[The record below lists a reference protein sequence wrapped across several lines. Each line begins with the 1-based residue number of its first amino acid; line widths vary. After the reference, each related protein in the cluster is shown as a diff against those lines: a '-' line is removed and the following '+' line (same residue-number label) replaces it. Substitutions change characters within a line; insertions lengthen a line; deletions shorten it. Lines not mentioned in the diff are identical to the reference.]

1 MNQLED
7 NLRHSLERIDPPAG
21 FADRVASR
29 AAAPAGTVVRLAPM
43 GRRSWVLWVGAA
55 AAAVV
60 VVVGAW
66 GFATRRVEPVAP
78 PNPDVA
84 SAPVAP
90 PAVSPNTAI
99 TSDVAQPIPPD
110 LDVGR
115 GNAGPTGGWSRR
127 VRTSRDASRPAADD
141 PAALAEAQ
149 RATEQLRIALNI
161 TGSKLSAVRRAAQT
175 KITIPAS

>member
-7 NLRHSLERIDPPAG
+7 DLRHSLERIDPPAG
-21 FADRVASR
+21 FADRVVSR

-43 GRRSWVLWVGAA
+43 RRRSWVLWAGAA

-66 GFATRRVEPVAP
+66 GFTMRRVEPVAP

-90 PAVSPNTAI
+90 LAPPNTAI